1 MTIMVDRTRSYLERC
16 VTHARQGVEEAQATL
31 RAAQLN
37 RDEFELQQ
45 RAIYPTKEIRMAL
58 ERAVEAVKAGEVPKS
73 HVGRQVGAGVTVH
86 GEWAHIYVK
95 HLAPYGLTANGY
107 LWNFTEPEVQLMRE
121 HIESFGV
128 KLDTDWSYIQGH
140 AFVVAQ

>member
-1 MTIMVDRTRSYLERC
+1 MRIMIERTRSYLERC
-16 VTHARQGVEEAQATL
+16 VRYAREGVNEAQATL

-45 RAIYPTKEIRMAL
+45 RPTYPTTEIRMAL

-73 HVGRQVGAGVTVH
+73 HMGRQVDAGVSVH
-86 GEWAHIYVK
+86 GEWAHIYVN
-95 HLAPYGLTANGY
+95 HLAPYGLAANRY

-121 HIESFGV
+121 HIESCGV
-128 KLDTDWSYIQGH
+128 KLDTDWSYVQGH
-140 AFVVAQ
+140 TFVVAQ